1 MITIRRLTV
10 QHVRSHTAFDVA
22 LADGVTVITGANGS
36 GKTTLLET
44 LYIALQGS
52 SFKGSDADVL
62 QKDSPW
68 WRIDIVTKDKDKR
81 TVTFDPSR
89 LTRRKQFI
97 IDGKTSA
104 RLVPKYKYPIVLFE
118 PEDLRLLNGSPA
130 RRRQF
135 IDRFI
140 TQLNPLYGSALRK
153 YERALK
159 QRNNLLKRQYLN
171 KDELFAWDI
180 ALAEHGAY
188 IIEQRIAFIEQINQ
202 GLTDAYNDIAQT
214 NDDVSVHYS
223 HTVVGDMK
231 QRLLGELHANLEKDS
246 YLGNTSVGP
255 HRHDVIF
262 KLNNSPAL
270 TVASRGEVRTIV
282 LALKFLEV
290 DIIEQL
296 TGNKPIILLDD
307 VFSELD
313 ITRQRALSEHTKGHQ
328 IIMTSTHIVASDA
341 DFTHIELKDG

>member
-1 MITIRRLTV
+1 MIIRRLSV
-10 QHVRSHTAFDVA
+10 QHVRSHRAYEAA
-22 LADGVTVITGANGS
+22 LADGVTVITGPNGS
-36 GKTTLLET
+36 GKTTLLEAVY
-44 LYIALQGS
+44 LALQGT
-52 SFKGSDADVL
+52 SFKGTDSDVL
-62 QKDSPW
+62 QQDSPW
-68 WRIDIVTKDKDKR
+68 WRIDVITKDEDKR
-81 TVTFDPSR
+81 SASFDPARPS
-89 LTRRKQFI
+89 RRKQFI
-97 IDGKTSA
+97 VDGKVSA
-104 RLVPKYKYPIVLFE
+104 RLHPKHKYPVVLFE

-140 TQLNPLYGSALRK
+140 TQLNPVYGSSLRK

-159 QRNNLLKRQYLN
+159 QRNNLLKRQFLN

-180 ALAEHGAY
+180 AIAEHGAY

-202 GLTDAYNDIAQT
+202 HLTSAYNDIADSK
-214 NDDVSVHYS
+214 DDVSVHYS

-231 QRLLGELHANLEKDS
+231 QWLLNELQANLDRDQLMGS
-246 YLGNTSVGP
+246 TSVGP

-270 TVASRGEVRTIV
+270 SIASRGEVRTIV

-290 DIIEQL
+290 DIIEKL
-296 TGNKPIILLDD
+296 TDQKPIILLDD

-313 ITRQRALSEHTKGHQ
+313 VRRQRALSEHTKGHQ
-328 IIMTSTHIVASDA
+328 IIMTSTHVVASDVE
-341 DFTHIELKDG
+341 FLHVELS